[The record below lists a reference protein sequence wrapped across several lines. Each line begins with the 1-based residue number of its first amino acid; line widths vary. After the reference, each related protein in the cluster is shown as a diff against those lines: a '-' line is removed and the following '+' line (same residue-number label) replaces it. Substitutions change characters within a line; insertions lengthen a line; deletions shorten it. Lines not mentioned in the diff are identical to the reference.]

1 MPSTHFSFVALLDQA
16 ATNSRRQVKR
26 EPERETVIYLD
37 RIYISSSN
45 TVLHNH
51 MFVRLT
57 PSQVKQEPDDTFYWA
72 NSEGDPDKDYYRN
85 H

>member
-16 ATNSRRQVKR
+16 ATNSQRQVKR

-37 RIYISSSN
+37 RIYIPSSS
-45 TVLHNH
+45 TVLRNRP
-51 MFVRLT
+51 FVPLT
-57 PSQVKQEPDDTFYWA
+57 PRQVKQEPDDTFYWA
-72 NSEGDPDKDYYRN
+72 NSEGNPDKDFYRN